1 MIGKRSHVTTGTAGR
16 NDHEIGK
23 RGFALKIDEEE
34 IFSFVVFKGLC
45 ERLGHG
51 TDIFD
56 GGLLCGLEPRSA
68 GSQGFRSFWLL
79 ILTYY
84 HDGRFTTRRNPY
96 CLSSVRL
103 LQLPAVTGRFAR
115 ISPQRA
121 CRSRYRRPNVPELP
135 MKSPLP
141 ALALSMT
148 LLLPLSGC
156 VVAAVGTAGAVGI
169 TAAQDKTMGQA
180 LDDANVSNQI
190 KAKLLSENSEKFA
203 EVDVEVANGLVLL
216 SGRVNFPEDRVKAE
230 GIAWSAALT
239 KDVANEIKIEPPGGF
254 IANVSDEVITG
265 RVRARL
271 IGSKTVKSLNF
282 NIETYDGVVYLM
294 GTARSAKELKKA
306 AEEASVVSGVKQV
319 VSYVRLLEPEVRAP
333 EPELQGQPTSYQN
346 VPDTSYGS
354 DAELI
359 GANY

>member
-1 MIGKRSHVTTGTAGR
+1 
-16 NDHEIGK
+16 
-23 RGFALKIDEEE
+23 
-34 IFSFVVFKGLC
+34 
-45 ERLGHG
+45 
-51 TDIFD
+51 
-56 GGLLCGLEPRSA
+56 
-68 GSQGFRSFWLL
+68 
-79 ILTYY
+79 
-84 HDGRFTTRRNPY
+84 
-96 CLSSVRL
+96 
-103 LQLPAVTGRFAR
+103 
-115 ISPQRA
+115 
-121 CRSRYRRPNVPELP
+121 
-135 MKSPLP
+135 
-141 ALALSMT
+141 MT
-148 LLLPLSGC
+148 LLLPLGGC
-156 VVAAVGTAGAVGI
+156 VVAAVGTAGAIGI

-190 KAKLLSENSEKFA
+190 KAKLLSENSEKYA

-216 SGRVNFPEDRVKAE
+216 SGRVNFPEDRVRAE

-254 IANVSDEVITG
+254 IANISDEVITG

-282 NIETYDGVVYLM
+282 NIETYDGIVYLM
-294 GTARSAKELKKA
+294 GTARTAKELKKA
-306 AEEASVVSGVKQV
+306 AEEASVVAGVKQV

-359 GANY
+359 GASY